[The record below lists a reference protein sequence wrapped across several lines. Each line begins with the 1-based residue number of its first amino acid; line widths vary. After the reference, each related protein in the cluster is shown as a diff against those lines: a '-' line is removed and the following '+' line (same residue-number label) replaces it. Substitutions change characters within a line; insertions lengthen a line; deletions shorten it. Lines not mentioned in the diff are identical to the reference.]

1 MYCDEAR
8 FFLQRVQMESLRSHL
23 YMFTLTYN
31 NESLVYTDVGE
42 YNIAFPY
49 LPDIQNMFKRI
60 RRSGHEFLFTY
71 TTEYGKR
78 RFRPHYH
85 GILALDK
92 TLELPFL

>member
-1 MYCDEAR
+1 
-8 FFLQRVQMESLRSHL
+8 
-23 YMFTLTYN
+23 
-31 NESLVYTDVGE
+31 
-42 YNIAFPY
+42 
-49 LPDIQNMFKRI
+49 MFKRI

-92 TLELPFL
+92 SLGTPLSLEKKFYKIFFSEWKRNYSDDPFNPSWRPLFTPEYKHGRCCTLIFII